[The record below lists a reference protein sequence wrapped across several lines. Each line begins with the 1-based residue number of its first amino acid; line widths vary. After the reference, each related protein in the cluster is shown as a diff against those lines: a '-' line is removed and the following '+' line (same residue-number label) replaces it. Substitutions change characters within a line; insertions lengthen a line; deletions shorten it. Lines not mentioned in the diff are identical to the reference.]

1 MATKQDPEWRTR
13 KLGCMGSAHSS
24 LEGREHVGTGLWD
37 NFLEIIGIIPGFYV

>member
-24 LEGREHVGTGLWD
+24 LEGREHVGTGLCS
-37 NFLEIIGIIPGFYV
+37 LEIIGIIPGFYV